1 MFLKKSH
8 HHRHRHRHHRGYHYY
23 ALGCCYCVF
32 ARSSMNNVLLLI
44 RLIDIEMS
52 FYDPTLE
59 TGIRTRHYA
68 EFDDGGGKYNL
79 LVSYFFMSAT
89 IPPSLTQ
96 VSTGH
101 VAVDVFVAPC
111 SIWKTWRNLSLDHQ
125 LVYVSLQ
132 TTMPGFQ

>member
-1 MFLKKSH
+1 MLSFRGVYRLYHHHQDCHYRVSGTTISSHMFLKKSH

-79 LVSYFFMSAT
+79 LVSYFFYDSDDSA
-89 IPPSLTQ
+89 
-96 VSTGH
+96 VSHT
-101 VAVDVFVAPC
+101 
-111 SIWKTWRNLSLDHQ
+111 SLDW
-125 LVYVSLQ
+125 SCCC
-132 TTMPGFQ
+132 